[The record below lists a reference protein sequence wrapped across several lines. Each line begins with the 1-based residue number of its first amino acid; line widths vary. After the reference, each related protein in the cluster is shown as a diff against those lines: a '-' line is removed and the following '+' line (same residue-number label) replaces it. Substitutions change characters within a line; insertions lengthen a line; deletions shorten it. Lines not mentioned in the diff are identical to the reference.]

1 MARARTSVPAIGCR
15 GPGSMAADSAWPDLG
30 RRVAHDKPPLLPVT
44 VGGRSSGDEAMITG
58 RRTSPILVGRRE
70 ELALLQDAF
79 TSASSGMAATLI
91 IGGEAG
97 VGKTRLLREFAGEI
111 RDSAHVV
118 WGRCM
123 ALMEGGLP
131 YGAFR
136 DGFRTFV
143 RSLDPDARAELQAH
157 ISPELVHFVPE
168 LGDGT
173 LAGGNRDRGDQQ
185 VRIFELLLQSVGYV
199 AERRPLVIVIEDLH
213 WADRST
219 LALLAFLIQSLSNER
234 VLICSTYRS
243 NELDRSHPL
252 SKWLAEHL
260 RERAGRIQLSRL
272 NRSETEEQIEFILGS
287 AAPGKLV
294 REIFAR
300 SGGNPF
306 FAEELIVG
314 SGGQTSG
321 TLPTSVRELL
331 LTRLA
336 RLTTSC
342 QALLRA
348 ASASRGPLHPWVLAR
363 VTNALEDELFNLL
376 REAVDHEV
384 LEGDRDGQRFVF
396 SHALLREAA
405 YSDLLPGERQHHHKR
420 FAEAIAHARDEE
432 RIAADEASSELAYHL
447 HEAGDVRGA
456 IGASFVAAVAA
467 TDARGFDSALEHYE
481 RVLGLWDAAPHPAE
495 LVPITHRDLL
505 SQASRVAHLAGDEE
519 RAMALVNAALR
530 ETNHDEDRLTAAV
543 LYEELGWYR
552 FSDGRPAEA
561 IEALESALRLS
572 SEEGDTIERTRN
584 LVNAGRVFMLE
595 GHHDR
600 AQECCEQALELAIRL
615 GAKREE
621 GLALNPL
628 GVVLAQEGHFDEGK
642 AYLQRALDLAEL
654 GGQVEDRARAYVNLG
669 FVLELAGELKDAAD
683 LSMRGAKLAR
693 DWGLEGTYG
702 AFLRANA
709 AHALFKMGEWVEA
722 RRVLEG
728 SGRALGAS
736 FAGAYMHLPAAR
748 LEAVQGNFSAANEHL
763 NKAIDVFGDRS
774 DREFLAEL
782 CAVTAEIALWERRP
796 VDAQNAS
803 LQGLNVVGGAAEDI
817 FGGDLITLALRAS
830 ADLAEHARARRSATD
845 EADAIE
851 AAVQVGRATESFKYN
866 PLDTVRSPIRESPAL
881 QALATA
887 ELARCRGEN
896 DPTLWETVAS
906 RWGESARPL
915 ETAYARWRCAEAA
928 LLAREKGAR
937 AQDNLRSAHEIAE
950 RLGALPLQQEIK
962 QLAQRAKIQLRKPV
976 PTIVEEAA
984 PVPTSPWDQ
993 FGLTARELEVL
1004 SCVAEGLSNG
1014 EIATRLFISRK
1025 TASAHVSN
1033 ILRKLAVQS
1042 RVEAAAIAFRLGLPQ
1057 ESETNASD
1065 PH

>member
-1 MARARTSVPAIGCR
+1 
-15 GPGSMAADSAWPDLG
+15 
-30 RRVAHDKPPLLPVT
+30 
-44 VGGRSSGDEAMITG
+44 
-58 RRTSPILVGRRE
+58 
-70 ELALLQDAF
+70 
-79 TSASSGMAATLI
+79 
-91 IGGEAG
+91 
-97 VGKTRLLREFAGEI
+97 
-111 RDSAHVV
+111 
-118 WGRCM
+118 
-123 ALMEGGLP
+123 
-131 YGAFR
+131 
-136 DGFRTFV
+136 
-143 RSLDPDARAELQAH
+143 
-157 ISPELVHFVPE
+157 
-168 LGDGT
+168 
-173 LAGGNRDRGDQQ
+173 
-185 VRIFELLLQSVGYV
+185 
-199 AERRPLVIVIEDLH
+199 
-213 WADRST
+213 
-219 LALLAFLIQSLSNER
+219 
-234 VLICSTYRS
+234 
-243 NELDRSHPL
+243 
-252 SKWLAEHL
+252 
-260 RERAGRIQLSRL
+260 
-272 NRSETEEQIEFILGS
+272 
-287 AAPGKLV
+287 
-294 REIFAR
+294 
-300 SGGNPF
+300 
-306 FAEELIVG
+306 
-314 SGGQTSG
+314 
-321 TLPTSVRELL
+321 
-331 LTRLA
+331 
-336 RLTTSC
+336 
-342 QALLRA
+342 
-348 ASASRGPLHPWVLAR
+348 
-363 VTNALEDELFNLL
+363 
-376 REAVDHEV
+376 
-384 LEGDRDGQRFVF
+384 
-396 SHALLREAA
+396 
-405 YSDLLPGERQHHHKR
+405 
-420 FAEAIAHARDEE
+420 
-432 RIAADEASSELAYHL
+432 
-447 HEAGDVRGA
+447 
-456 IGASFVAAVAA
+456 
-467 TDARGFDSALEHYE
+467 
-481 RVLGLWDAAPHPAE
+481 
-495 LVPITHRDLL
+495 
-505 SQASRVAHLAGDEE
+505 
-519 RAMALVNAALR
+519 MALVNAALR

-1004 SCVAEGLSNG
+1004 ACVAEGLSNG

>member
-1 MARARTSVPAIGCR
+1 
-15 GPGSMAADSAWPDLG
+15 
-30 RRVAHDKPPLLPVT
+30 
-44 VGGRSSGDEAMITG
+44 MITG
-58 RRTSPILVGRRE
+58 RRSSPMLVGRRD

-79 TSASSGMAATLI
+79 SSASSGTPATLI

-97 VGKTRLLREFAGEI
+97 VGKTRLLQEFVEET
-111 RDSAHVV
+111 RDTAYVV

-136 DGFRTFV
+136 DGLRTFV
-143 RSLDPDARAELQAH
+143 RSLDPEARAELLSH
-157 ISPELVHFVPE
+157 ISPELAHLVPDLSDE
-168 LGDGT
+168 TSADSGRNI
-173 LAGGNRDRGDQQ
+173 GGQQ
-185 VRIFELLLQSVGYV
+185 VRMFELLLQSVGFV

-219 LALLAFLIQSLSNER
+219 LTLLAFLIQSLSTER

-243 NELDRSHPL
+243 DELDRAHPL

-272 NRSETEEQIEFILGS
+272 NHSETAEQIELILGS
-287 AAPGKLV
+287 TAPDKLV

-306 FAEELIVG
+306 FAEELLVG
-314 SGGQTSG
+314 SGAHASG

-331 LTRLA
+331 VTRLA
-336 RLTTSC
+336 RLTKRC

-348 ASASRGPLHPWVLAR
+348 ASASRGPLHPWVLAH
-363 VTNALEDELFNLL
+363 VTNTLEEELFNLL

-396 SHALLREAA
+396 RHALLREAA

-420 FAEAIAHARDEE
+420 FAEAIALARDEE

-456 IGASFVAAVAA
+456 IGASFAAAVVA

-481 RVLGLWDAAPHPAE
+481 RVLGLWDAAPDAAE
-495 LVPITHRDLL
+495 LVGITHRELL
-505 SQASRVAHLAGDEE
+505 SRASRVAHLAGDEE
-519 RAMALVNAALR
+519 RAITLVNAALR
-530 ETNHDEDRLTAAV
+530 ETDHEGDPLTAAV

-552 FSDGRPAEA
+552 FSDGRPGEA

-595 GHHDR
+595 GHHER
-600 AQECCEQALELAIRL
+600 AQECCAQALELAIKL

-628 GVVLAQEGHFDEGK
+628 GVVLAQEGRFDEGI
-642 AYLQRALDLAEL
+642 AYLQRALALAEVE
-654 GGQVEDRARAYVNLG
+654 GQVEDRARVYVNLG
-669 FVLELAGELKDAAD
+669 FVLELAGELRDAAD
-683 LSMRGAKLAR
+683 LSMLGAKLAR
-693 DWGLEGTYG
+693 DWGLESTYG

-709 AHALFKMGEWVEA
+709 AHALFKMGEWMEA

-728 SGRALGAS
+728 SGRAMSAS

-748 LEAVQGNFSAANEHL
+748 LDAVQGNFSAANDHL
-763 NKAIDVFGDRS
+763 NKAIDVFGDRG

-782 CAVTAEIALWERRP
+782 SAVTAEIALWERRP
-796 VDAQNAS
+796 VDAQTA
-803 LQGLNVVGGAAEDI
+803 LRRGLKVVGGAAEDI
-817 FGGDLITLALRAS
+817 FGGELITLALRAN
-830 ADLAEHARARRSATD
+830 ADLAEHARAQRSATD
-845 EADAIE
+845 EANAIE
-851 AAVQVGRATESFKYN
+851 AAVQVGRTTESFNYN
-866 PLDTVRSPIRESPAL
+866 PLDPIRSPIRESQAL

-896 DPTLWETVAS
+896 DPVLWERVAS
-906 RWGESARPL
+906 RWDEFARPF

-928 LLAREKGAR
+928 LLAREPGAR
-937 AQDNLRSAHEIAE
+937 PRDNLRSAHEIVE
-950 RLGALPLQQEIK
+950 RLGALPMMHEIR
-962 QLAQRAKIQLRKPV
+962 QLAQRARIQLEEPV
-976 PTIVEEAA
+976 PTIVEETEPA
-984 PVPTSPWDQ
+984 PASPWDQ

-1033 ILRKLAVQS
+1033 ILRKLAVQG
-1042 RVEAAAIAFRLGLPQ
+1042 RVEAAAVAFRLGLPQ
-1057 ESETNASD
+1057 EYETKASP